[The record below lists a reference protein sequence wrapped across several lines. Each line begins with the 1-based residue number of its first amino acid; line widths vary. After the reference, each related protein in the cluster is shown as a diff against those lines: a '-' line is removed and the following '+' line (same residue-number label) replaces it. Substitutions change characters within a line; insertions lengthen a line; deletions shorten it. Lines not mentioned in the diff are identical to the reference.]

1 MELSSAAV
9 ALVFCLAVAVPGS
22 LGQTTDFANNFESC
36 VTTNNVPLNTCL
48 NNTLEE
54 LRAFMP
60 TGIPSINVQK
70 MEPLE
75 IPMLDFSNKKREG
88 ALNLLPLNVSVQFR
102 NVSGSLFAFTLF
114 NEQGFESFD
123 DKHGYFPLLRSSPA
137 ASQVSTP
144 TISMQTSPA
153 E

>member
-1 MELSSAAV
+1 MDLSAAV
-9 ALVFCLAVAVPGS
+9 AFVFCLAVAVPGS
-22 LGQTTDFANNFESC
+22 LGQTSDFANNFESC
-36 VTTNNVPLNTCL
+36 VTSSVPLNTCL

-54 LRAFMP
+54 LRVFMP

-102 NVSGSLFAFTLF
+102 NVSWSSFLLQRVEFAGDT
-114 NEQGFESFD
+114 
-123 DKHGYFPLLRSSPA
+123 YR
-137 ASQVSTP
+137 
-144 TISMQTSPA
+144 
-153 E
+153 